1 MKATYRWALR
11 TFRGGCA
18 FALLLAI
25 ASPSN
30 AQSGWPTAGYDLKNS
45 RYQASEKKISP
56 KTVGGLALK
65 WSLNTDG
72 DVTANPAVDG
82 DYLYFPDSAGFLYK
96 VNKNTGAVV
105 WKNAVAT
112 YTGIPNDFARAT
124 PAISGNTVV
133 LGNQAG
139 KFLGAALGQPSAGTA
154 RVFAVD
160 KNTGAPLWST
170 EVDSNPM
177 SFITHSAIIANG
189 YAFVGIASNEE
200 LVSAFVPPG
209 FWNWHFRGSVVA

>member
-56 KTVGGLALK
+56 KTVGGLALN

-72 DVTANPAVDG
+72 DVT
-82 DYLYFPDSAGFLYK
+82 
-96 VNKNTGAVV
+96 
-105 WKNAVAT
+105 
-112 YTGIPNDFARAT
+112 
-124 PAISGNTVV
+124 
-133 LGNQAG
+133 
-139 KFLGAALGQPSAGTA
+139 
-154 RVFAVD
+154 
-160 KNTGAPLWST
+160 
-170 EVDSNPM
+170 
-177 SFITHSAIIANG
+177 ANG

-209 FWNWHFRGSVVA
+209 FWNWHFRGSVVALNIATGAISWQTYTVPHGYYGGAVWGSTGSVDLERNQLYMATGNNYS

>member
-45 RYQASEKKISP
+45 RYQASENKISP

-96 VNKNTGAVV
+96 VNKNTGGVV
-105 WKNAVAT
+105 WKNPVAT

-154 RVFAVD
+154 RVFAVE
-160 KNTGAPLWST
+160 KNTGAPLWNRSRF
-170 EVDSNPM
+170 ESDVV
-177 SFITHSAIIANG
+177 HH
-189 YAFVGIASNEE
+189 AFRNHCQWLCICRDCVQRGVGVGVRATRLLE
-200 LVSAFVPPG
+200 LALP
-209 FWNWHFRGSVVA
+209 R